1 MKSKVLSILLTTILV
16 SSLVVGCGKSN
27 NNSSSS
33 SSDSNVIYGQVTSVS
48 DDSITINVGTMKE
61 MSDKPDVDSNNS
73 SANHETK
80 SENGKPDG
88 MPSMLDLTDESKTI
102 KVSSRT
108 TISKPSELN

>member
-27 NNSSSS
+27 SSSSS

-48 DDSITINVGTMKE
+48 DDSITINAGTMKE

-73 SANHETK
+73 SVNNETK

-108 TISKPSELN
+108 TISKPGELN

>member
-16 SSLVVGCGKSN
+16 SSLVVGCGKS
-27 NNSSSS
+27 NSSSS

-48 DDSITINVGTMKE
+48 DDSITINAGTMKE

-73 SANHETK
+73 SANNETK

-108 TISKPSELN
+108 TISKPGELN

>member
-27 NNSSSS
+27 SSSSS

-48 DDSITINVGTMKE
+48 DESI
-61 MSDKPDVDSNNS
+61 
-73 SANHETK
+73 
-80 SENGKPDG
+80 
-88 MPSMLDLTDESKTI
+88 TI

-108 TISKPSELN
+108 TISKPGELN